1 MNIDEKECPYCAEV
15 IKEKSIKCRYCGS
28 NLSGDSKNTINEE
41 QKVIPSFL
49 QEKKTKGFTG
59 WIFIGLIVSILAFTN
74 PNEKDFKYEIVNK
87 IQGSVKIEDSNP
99 LEKLL
104 IGIASYSIDSITERK
119 NYIVFSIFEIDS
131 SFLKII
137 QPDIPRLKFLGIA
150 GQIIPLYE
158 YQLQESDN
166 EYHDAK
172 KSEQSFLSKYPDDD
186 LRVVEEKNKPKY
198 SSNICNGIATKTLHK
213 INCYYCNEP
222 DDSDFEVDNENPYKI
237 EQGEEISWIST
248 VYVNNK
254 TLESAV
260 CRPRDNCYLGGKL
273 INNNTAENF
282 NLLNC
287 NLRKQINNGDNLDFV
302 DMYYAELDPTKN
314 SPNDINHE
322 KIDSQL
328 QTAGVNHIDSG
339 WATSWYQK
347 RPYSNCAK
355 LVKKVL
361 NGDKSV
367 INEIEQKCGNF

>member
-74 PNEKDFKYEIVNK
+74 PNENDFKYEIVNK

-166 EYHDAK
+166 EYHDEK

-186 LRVVEEKNKPKY
+186 LRVVEEKNKPEH
-198 SSNICNGIATKTLHK
+198 SSSLCNGIATKTLHK

-314 SPNDINHE
+314 SPNDINHG

-339 WATSWYQK
+339 WATIWYQK